1 VRSDAPWDDRK
12 TAISPLPQKRS
23 YMKMFGDLMILRW
36 TGLLGVTA
44 ALLLGAGCRT
54 SSPEMADSNRN
65 TMVRLAAGDVI
76 KVSFPGAPELNQTQK
91 IRTDGRVNLP
101 MIGEASAAGKTLTDF
116 QNELIRS
123 YKSQLKNN
131 DVLVTLEGGTG
142 SVTVSGSVGRPG
154 RIEFD
159 RPTTVFQA
167 IMQAGGATEYG
178 TLKKVRL
185 IRLVNGEQQSQVL
198 DLSGTLKGESTQV
211 VYVKDGDV
219 IYVSPSLF

>member
-1 VRSDAPWDDRK
+1 M
-12 TAISPLPQKRS
+12 IS
-23 YMKMFGDLMILRW
+23 RW
-36 TGLLGVTA
+36 AGLLFTIVTLP
-44 ALLLGAGCRT
+44 LLPGCRT
-54 SSPEMADSNRN
+54 LSDETASASQI
-65 TMVRLAAGDVI
+65 TTVRLAAGDVI
-76 KVSFPGAPELNQTQK
+76 KVSFAGAPELTQVQK

-101 MIGEASAAGKTLTDF
+101 MIGEVSAAGKTLTDL

-142 SVTVSGSVGRPG
+142 SVTVSGQVGKPG

-167 IMQAGGATEYG
+167 IMQAGGATEFG

-185 IRLVNGEQQSQVL
+185 VRIVNGEQQSQVI
-198 DLSGTLKGESTQV
+198 DLTGTLKGQSSQV

-219 IYVSPSLF
+219 IIVPESLF

>member
-1 VRSDAPWDDRK
+1 MWSFRLLAVSLYIKMVPFGM
-12 TAISPLPQKRS
+12 IS
-23 YMKMFGDLMILRW
+23 RW
-36 TGLLGVTA
+36 VGLLFTIVTLP
-44 ALLLGAGCRT
+44 LLPGCRT
-54 SSPEMADSNRN
+54 SSDEIAGPPQ
-65 TMVRLAAGDVI
+65 TTTTVRLAAGDVI
-76 KVSFPGAPELNQTQK
+76 KVSFAGAPELTQLQK

-101 MIGEASAAGKTLTDF
+101 MIGEVSAAGKTLTDL
-116 QNELIRS
+116 QKELIRL

-142 SVTVSGSVGRPG
+142 SVTVSGAVLTPH

-167 IMQAGGATEYG
+167 IMQAGGPTPYG

-185 IRLVNGEQQSQVL
+185 VRVVNGQEQSQVM
-198 DLSGTLKGESTQV
+198 DLTGTLKGLGSQV

-219 IYVSPSLF
+219 IIVPESLF

>member
-1 VRSDAPWDDRK
+1 MMPRSV
-12 TAISPLPQKRS
+12 S
-23 YMKMFGDLMILRW
+23 
-36 TGLLGVTA
+36 
-44 ALLLGAGCRT
+44 LLLSSVVLLIVTGCST
-54 SSPEMADSNRN
+54 PSSEIARPSQP
-65 TMVRLAAGDVI
+65 TTVRLAAGDVI
-76 KVSFPGAPELNQTQK
+76 KVSFAGATELTQVQK

-101 MIGEASAAGKTLTDF
+101 MIGEVSAAGKTLTEF

-142 SVTVSGSVGRPG
+142 QVTVSGAVQKPG

-167 IMQAGGATEYG
+167 IMQAGGTTDFG

-185 IRLVNGEQQSQVL
+185 VRTVNGTQQSQVI
-198 DLSGTLKGESTQV
+198 DLTGTLKGRSTEV

-219 IYVSPSLF
+219 IFVPESVF